1 MDIILYNIIIHS
13 IYPFIS
19 GLTFEHFDF
28 VYFVAILNNV
38 VIKIHLLIFVSA
50 NIHRLHTFFF
60 SSHEYVPRVKMLGN
74 TLTPIA

>member
-38 VIKIHLLIFVSA
+38 AIKNHLLIFVSA
-50 NIHRLHTFFF
+50 NIYRLHIHIFFIMSMF
-60 SSHEYVPRVKMLGN
+60 LGWKC
-74 TLTPIA
+74 